1 MSDHY
6 TILEI
11 QRNSSV
17 DDIKKAYKKL
27 AIKYH
32 PDKNPGN
39 KEAEEM
45 FVKINQA
52 HETLIDPEKRKLYD
66 AKTSPSFN
74 FNFYSNMFSD
84 GINRRKASDFTNSNS
99 LKKEAP
105 RGSNTTYDLGLT
117 LEEIYIGI
125 TKTIQINRNIQC
137 RICAGTGAKTYETCS
152 VCSGKGFITKEI
164 NSSGYVDDC
173 PHCLGSGLQIDEYCD
188 ECNGRGIVH
197 ESTTVLINVPRG
209 VSNGT
214 ELCIAGKGNAGL
226 KGGPYGDLL
235 VKVCQL
241 EHKKFTR
248 ENFDII
254 YVAEVNNVDMIL
266 GADIKIPTLDMNTV
280 LITIPPLTNVD
291 TVFRIKDKGL
301 VNRSG
306 DTIGSIFVKT
316 KIIVPSVIQDEVKI
330 LYEKIRKLE
339 DFGL

>member
-1 MSDHY
+1 
-6 TILEI
+6 
-11 QRNSSV
+11 
-17 DDIKKAYKKL
+17 
-27 AIKYH
+27 
-32 PDKNPGN
+32 
-39 KEAEEM
+39 
-45 FVKINQA
+45 
-52 HETLIDPEKRKLYD
+52 
-66 AKTSPSFN
+66 
-74 FNFYSNMFSD
+74 MFSD